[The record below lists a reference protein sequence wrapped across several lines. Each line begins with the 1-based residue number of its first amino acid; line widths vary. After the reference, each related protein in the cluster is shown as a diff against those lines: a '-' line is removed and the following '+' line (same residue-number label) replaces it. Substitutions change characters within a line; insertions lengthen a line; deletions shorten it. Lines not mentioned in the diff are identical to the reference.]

1 MMLDVL
7 KAELLRGVRDRNARR
22 AIRRAGDIDKLSA
35 VATQLKLDRKLK
47 TAKKRYPEQSSKLV
61 DALVSEVKL
70 PR

>member
-47 TAKKRYPEQSSKLV
+47 TAKKRYP
-61 DALVSEVKL
+61 
-70 PR
+70 